1 LQENPV
7 VAPNRRIKDLGSRAI
22 LASTKYASSLEGH
35 VLRVMLKQIHGPW
48 ADGWVLDKH
57 SVRSEYIGD
66 HDSGHPIFNTTRTEV
81 GEAHFQLKYRNN
93 WEQAKPLAQAIFDNI
108 YPKFTS
114 VKMIVP
120 MPASTSRPRQPVSE
134 IAKELGILVQLPVAE
149 NVLIKAP
156 NETPLK
162 DFRTKE
168 EKFRAIGDSLQIN
181 DRVKEHGPG
190 NVLIV
195 DDLFQTG
202 ASMEAAC
209 RVLRTYNKVRDIYVA
224 VLTWGEVK

>member
-1 LQENPV
+1 
-7 VAPNRRIKDLGSRAI
+7 
-22 LASTKYASSLEGH
+22 
-35 VLRVMLKQIHGPW
+35 M
-48 ADGWVLDKH
+48 
-57 SVRSEYIGD
+57 
-66 HDSGHPIFNTTRTEV
+66 
-81 GEAHFQLKYRNN
+81 
-93 WEQAKPLAQAIFDNI
+93 
-108 YPKFTS
+108 
-114 VKMIVP
+114 
-120 MPASTSRPRQPVSE
+120 
-134 IAKELGILVQLPVAE
+134 GILVQLPVAE

-168 EKFRAIGDSLQIN
+168 EKFLAIGDSLQIN